1 MRKFDPIYMLQFWM
15 KKILENTPYKILPM
29 ENLEGNSAL
38 LNHFCYFFQIRTFQK
53 SRDSRSV
60 SRMILSLCPVPSWTQ
75 CGPDPRPQWIPMNP
89 NGSQW
94 IPDHNV
100 VTLSTWWPFLGQ
112 WHFTRRVV
120 FIFKSV
126 NDLQA
131 LQFRNTTVS
140 GDTQFPELDWEK
152 SAKMH
157 HLVLGAMHKQSR
169 H

>member
-1 MRKFDPIYMLQFWM
+1 
-15 KKILENTPYKILPM
+15 M
-29 ENLEGNSAL
+29 ENFEGNSAL

-140 GDTQFPELDWEK
+140 VSGVGLGKIRQNASLSLGRYAQTK
-152 SAKMH
+152 SA
-157 HLVLGAMHKQSR
+157 LVTVTDNLWETGKPLTS
-169 H
+169 